1 MDPIAET
8 FGSNRII
15 HGVAITNP
23 LAEIDEDPKYEY
35 SGRKA
40 IVEKALE
47 ALTGKPF

>member
-23 LAEIDEDPKYEY
+23 LAEISEDPEYEY
-35 SGRKA
+35 SVRRV
-40 IVEKALE
+40 IVQKALD
-47 ALTGKPF
+47 ALTEKSN